1 MQLNEHDLKWAVK
14 RLPKAVREMMVVHG
28 GKLFIAG
35 GFIRSII
42 ANEPVNDI
50 DVFAP
55 EKEYAR
61 AVATTLADGGR
72 VWESE
77 YAFSCSAMKPMTQF
91 IHRWTYADAP
101 SLIASFDFSIA
112 CAAIWHEG
120 EKWHSLCHDQFYQD
134 LAAKRLVY
142 LDPVRNED
150 AGGSLLRVLKF
161 YQRGYRIPLDSLA
174 AVIGRLDRGV
184 DRERIGGEPAGYV
197 KIVLGLL
204 REVDPNTPMEGF
216 PH

>member
-14 RLPKAVREMMVVHG
+14 RLSKPVREMMIAAP

-35 GFIRSII
+35 GYIRSVI

-55 EKEYAR
+55 TKEEAKDE
-61 AVATTLADGGR
+61 ATKLADGGK
-72 VWESE
+72 VWSSDNAYTCIEI
-77 YAFSCSAMKPMTQF
+77 KPTVQF
-91 IHRWTYADAP
+91 IHRWTFTDP
-101 SLIASFDFSIA
+101 DSLIASFDFTIA
-112 CAAIWHEG
+112 SATIWFEDDC
-120 EKWHSLCHDQFYQD
+120 WQSRCHDQFYQD

-142 LDPVRNED
+142 LSPVRNED
-150 AGGSLLRVLKF
+150 AGGSILRVLKF
-161 YQRGYRIPLDSLA
+161 YKRGYNIPLDSLA
-174 AVIGRLDRGV
+174 AVISRLNSGV
-184 DRERIGGEPAGYV
+184 DRSRIPDSEEAYSQ
-197 KIVLGLL
+197 IIAGLL